1 MISIGMALMTIAILQ
16 FTLIP
21 PLADLNNS
29 HATNAHWPAH
39 ARFHVVTQ
47 VLTTSTL
54 GLIALFFL
62 WSGRVEQSLGVCIAM
77 LLSAAALGGFFLSA
91 ATTSLYGG
99 STLADGGVAAT
110 RLGWLDGNII
120 NFGVSAVLLITGRLL
135 LL

>member
-1 MISIGMALMTIAILQ
+1 MTNMAMALMTIAILQ

-29 HATNAHWPAH
+29 HATNANWPAH

-47 VLTTSTL
+47 VLTTSGL
-54 GLIALFFL
+54 GVVALFFL
-62 WSGRVEQSLGVCIAM
+62 WGGRVEQSLGVCIAM
-77 LLSAAALGGFFLSA
+77 ILSAAALGGFFLSA
-91 ATTSLYGG
+91 ATTRLYGG

-110 RLGWLDGNII
+110 RFGWLDGNIV
-120 NFGVSAVLLITGRLL
+120 NFGLSAMLLITGRLL